1 MLSSTLWDSKRG
13 ALETQDVGWYEGI
26 MEDLVY

>member
-1 MLSSTLWDSKRG
+1 MPSSTSWDSKRR
-13 ALETQDVGWYEGI
+13 ALETQDVEWYEGI